1 MVIEIWSTSTTTRNR
16 NWNNFHH
23 FEDLPQFTRAELDRD
38 GLYRRHRRTGKSR
51 AAIGEL
57 DDQFEDVFVV
67 RYECDYMH
75 YAPDAES
82 GLEGIKT
89 YCQNLRCINI
99 HGRRRLNLSISNL
112 LASYGE
118 RLQQCHVE
126 DMNEIELKAITSA
139 CKNARFTA
147 MVLCGS
153 ELYSTLEVLGSQLDK
168 IYVDNREGSLDFR
181 DCTNAWNGCVNLREI
196 QVMNCCGKIAREII
210 ATPKERA

>member
-1 MVIEIWSTSTTTRNR
+1 MQQLEIVTGTTSTISKTCHNLRELNLTVMGCIEGTDVR
-16 NWNNFHH
+16 
-23 FEDLPQFTRAELDRD
+23 ERAGRRLESLTINLKTYLSLDMNV
-38 GLYRRHRRTGKSR
+38 
-51 AAIGEL
+51 I
-57 DDQFEDVFVV
+57 
-67 RYECDYMH
+67 YMH

-89 YCQNLRCINI
+89 YCQNLRCVNI